1 MFYITAQLSDL
12 CVLYS
17 AIFVNAGL
25 IQSVSSSSSFCRYFQ
40 YNCIAYTNMAAFLI
54 SLLFP
59 LWDSPRFW
67 VGFVLQS
74 YLGVFQ
80 LRVTTSSISPYQVLG
95 LCLSKAECLPG
106 SWSNV
111 GTYGTNI
118 ELYISKNSFYLFSC
132 MMLHLP
138 RF

>member
-1 MFYITAQLSDL
+1 MFYITELSNL

-17 AIFVNAGL
+17 AIFVNPGF

-40 YNCIAYTNMAAFLI
+40 YVCIAYTNMEAFLL

-67 VGFVLQS
+67 VGFVIHS
-74 YLGVFQ
+74 YMGVIQ
-80 LRVTTSSISPYQVLG
+80 LRVTSSTSPYQVFG
-95 LCLSKAECLPG
+95 VCLSKAECLPG

-111 GTYGTNI
+111 GTYGTSI
-118 ELYISKNSFYLFSC
+118 ELYIFQELLLSTFLYGVTSSKI
-132 MMLHLP
+132 
-138 RF
+138 